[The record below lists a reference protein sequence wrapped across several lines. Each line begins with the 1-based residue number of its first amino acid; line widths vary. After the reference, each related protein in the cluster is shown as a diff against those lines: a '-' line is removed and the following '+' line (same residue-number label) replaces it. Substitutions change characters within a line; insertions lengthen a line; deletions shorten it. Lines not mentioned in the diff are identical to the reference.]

1 MVALLYSTNNH
12 VQMRLETM
20 KNQLEAIQQKLEDS
34 LQLFVS
40 KRGRAYSKGEKVQ
53 RKVCIVI
60 GGVHILLFLSYLFIL
75 QVYIMGL
82 IHYGFGVCL
91 FLTYNSWMVFE
102 TWFTLYILLM
112 LFILKCVVC
121 THVAY
126 VSFQGLCPLSIGFM
140 VCTMLYA
147 AFMFC

>member
-1 MVALLYSTNNH
+1 
-12 VQMRLETM
+12 
-20 KNQLEAIQQKLEDS
+20 
-34 LQLFVS
+34 
-40 KRGRAYSKGEKVQ
+40 
-53 RKVCIVI
+53 
-60 GGVHILLFLSYLFIL
+60 
-75 QVYIMGL
+75 MGL

-126 VSFQGLCPLSIGFM
+126 VSF
-140 VCTMLYA
+140 
-147 AFMFC
+147 